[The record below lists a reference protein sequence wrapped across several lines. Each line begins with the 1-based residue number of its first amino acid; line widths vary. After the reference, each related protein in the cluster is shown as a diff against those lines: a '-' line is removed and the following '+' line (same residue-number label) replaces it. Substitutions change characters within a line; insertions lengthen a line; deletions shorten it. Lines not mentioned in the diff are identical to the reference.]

1 MGPLSFAPMASR
13 VGLAHVGAVSFLAS
27 RVSPAGSFWLALTGG
42 AALARESDVR
52 GMRAGYASSA
62 AAMLET
68 VAIFGPLR
76 INNPLTQAIT
86 APLLGA
92 MHAKGRRP
100 VTQFLACLIL
110 RLLHYTVITALAVFI
125 LIGTKAYAGSY
136 HTLFGW
142 LPFLPKGLAGALV
155 LTAIVDVV
163 AAMFFSAVQVW
174 FYRQALLGW
183 DQRVGVPSR
192 ANHPAPAEAATAGG
206 LDPRIALIV
215 ATLVTVL
222 LLASHSWPVLG
233 AVTAWLAVAW
243 IFARHGDRE
252 VVRIGLILAATLAV
266 GTLIPSLIG
275 GLGINEAAQR
285 TVRAGLL
292 VMVPT
297 WMRLAAGSAGLREA
311 FRRTLLRVPLPGS
324 REASEILSQL
334 DTGPQLAGSAKTLRD
349 QLRGV
354 ERDILPVVNAVLA
367 WAATEAHSV
376 PVHAARPAEAIHLRL
391 RRGDGLLAASVLL
404 PACALAAILV
414 P

>member
-1 MGPLSFAPMASR
+1 MASR
-13 VGLAHVGAVSFLAS
+13 VGLAHVGAVSFLAA
-27 RVSPAGSFWLALTGG
+27 RVTPTGSFWLALTGG
-42 AALARESDVR
+42 AALARESDLR

-86 APLLGA
+86 APLMGA

-110 RLLHYTVITALAVFI
+110 RLLHYTVITAVAVFI

-142 LPFLPKGLAGALV
+142 LPFLPKGLAGALI
-155 LTAIVDVV
+155 LTAIVDVL
-163 AAMFFSAVQVW
+163 AAIFFSAVQVW
-174 FYRQALLGW
+174 FYRQALTGW
-183 DQRVGVPSR
+183 EQRVSQPSR
-192 ANHPAPAEAATAGG
+192 PHTGGPHEPRSEPEKTGG

-215 ATLVTVL
+215 ATLVTIL
-222 LLASHSWPVLG
+222 LLVSHSWPVLG
-233 AVTAWLAVAW
+233 AVAAWLAVAW
-243 IFARHGDRE
+243 VFARHGERE
-252 VVRIGLILAATLAV
+252 VVRVGLILAATLAV

-275 GLGINEAAQR
+275 GLDINEAAQR
-285 TVRAGLL
+285 TVRAALL

-297 WMRLAAGSAGLREA
+297 WLRLAAGSAGLREA

-334 DTGPQLAGSAKTLRD
+334 DTGPQLGSSAKTLRE

-354 ERDILPVVNAVLA
+354 ERDVLPVVNAVLG

-376 PVHAARPAEAIHLRL
+376 PAHEARRAEPIHLRL
-391 RRGDGLLAASVLL
+391 RPGDGLLAASVLL

>member
-1 MGPLSFAPMASR
+1 MASR
-13 VGLAHVGAVSFLAS
+13 VGLAHVGAVSFLAA
-27 RVSPAGSFWLALTGG
+27 RVTPAGSFWLSLTGG
-42 AALARESDVR
+42 AALAREADLR

-76 INNPLTQAIT
+76 INNPLTQAIS

-100 VTQFLACLIL
+100 VRQFLACLIL

-155 LTAIVDVV
+155 LTAIVDLL
-163 AAMFFSAVQVW
+163 AAIFFSAVQVW
-174 FYRQALLGW
+174 FYRQALTDW
-183 DQRVGVPSR
+183 DQRVGQQSSARPVP
-192 ANHPAPAEAATAGG
+192 AASTSESAA
-206 LDPRIALIV
+206 LDPRIALV
-215 ATLVTVL
+215 AATLVTVL
-222 LLASHSWPVLG
+222 LLVSHSWPVLG
-233 AVTAWLAVAW
+233 AVAAWLAVAW

-252 VVRIGLILAATLAV
+252 VVRVGLILAATLAL

-275 GLGINEAAQR
+275 GLGIDEAAQR
-285 TVRAGLL
+285 TVRAALL

-297 WMRLAAGSAGLREA
+297 WLRLAAGSAGLREA

-324 REASEILSQL
+324 REASEILSEL
-334 DTGPQLAGSAKTLRD
+334 DTGPRLTGSAKTLRD
-349 QLRGV
+349 RLRGV
-354 ERDILPVVNAVLA
+354 EREILPVVNAVLV
-367 WAATEAHSV
+367 WAASEAQSV
-376 PVHAARPAEAIHLRL
+376 PVHVATRAERVQLRL
-391 RRGDGLLAASVLL
+391 RPGDGLLAASVLF

>member
-1 MGPLSFAPMASR
+1 M
-13 VGLAHVGAVSFLAS
+13 GAVSFLAA
-27 RVSPAGSFWLALTGG
+27 RVTPTGSFWLALTGG
-42 AALARESDVR
+42 AALARESDLR

-86 APLLGA
+86 APLMGA

-142 LPFLPKGLAGALV
+142 LPFLPKGLTGALV
-155 LTAIVDVV
+155 LTAIVDVL
-163 AAMFFSAVQVW
+163 AAIFFSSVQVW
-174 FYRQALLGW
+174 FYRQALTGW
-183 DQRVGVPSR
+183 EQRAGQSASPHMAGARQRSSE
-192 ANHPAPAEAATAGG
+192 PAKTGG

-222 LLASHSWPVLG
+222 LLISHSWPVLG
-233 AVTAWLAVAW
+233 AVAAWLAVAW
-243 IFARHGDRE
+243 VFARHGDRE
-252 VVRIGLILAATLAV
+252 VIRVGLILAATLAV

-275 GLGINEAAQR
+275 GLDINEAAQR
-285 TVRAGLL
+285 TVRAALL

-297 WMRLAAGSAGLREA
+297 WLRLAAGSAGLREA

-334 DTGPQLAGSAKTLRD
+334 DTGPQLGNSAKTLRD

-354 ERDILPVVNAVLA
+354 EKDVLPVVNAVLG
-367 WAATEAHSV
+367 WAATEAQSV
-376 PVHAARPAEAIHLRL
+376 PGHEARAAVPIQLRL
-391 RRGDGLLAASVLL
+391 RPGDGLLAASVLL

>member
-1 MGPLSFAPMASR
+1 MSDPA
-13 VGLAHVGAVSFLAS
+13 GLAHVGAVSFLVA
-27 RVSPAGSFWLALTGG
+27 RVSPAGSFWLSLTGG
-42 AALARESDVR
+42 AALAREADLR

-76 INNPLTQAIT
+76 INNPLTQAIS

-92 MHAKGRRP
+92 MHARGRRP
-100 VTQFLACLIL
+100 LTMFLACLVI
-110 RLLHYTVITALAVFI
+110 RLLHYTVLTALAVFV

-155 LTAIVDVV
+155 LTAIVDLF
-163 AAMFFSAVQVW
+163 AAMFFSAVQVA
-174 FYRQALLGW
+174 FYRHAILGW
-183 DQRVGVPSR
+183 DGRVAEASPQRRPAR
-192 ANHPAPAEAATAGG
+192 AEPAPKTGG
-206 LDPRIALIV
+206 LDPRFALVV

-222 LLASHSWPVLG
+222 LLASHSWPVIG
-233 AVTAWLAVAW
+233 AVAGWLAVAW

-252 VVRIGLILAATLAV
+252 VVKVGLVLAATLAL

-275 GLGINEAAQR
+275 GLGIDEAAQR
-285 TVRAGLL
+285 TIRAALL

-297 WMRLAAGSAGLREA
+297 WLRLAAGSDGLREA
-311 FRRTLLRVPLPGS
+311 FRRTLLRVPVPGA
-324 REASEILSQL
+324 RDASQILSEL
-334 DTGPQLAGSAKTLRD
+334 DSGPLLVSSGRALRE

-354 ERDILPVVNAVLA
+354 EQRPLPIADAILS
-367 WAATEAHSV
+367 WAANEAQSV
-376 PVHAARPAEAIHLRL
+376 PVVEPRPAAKLRL
-391 RRGDGLLAASVLL
+391 RPGDAMLAASLLL
-404 PACALAAILV
+404 PAGALAVIVV